1 MKRIAVVLAGCG
13 HKDGTEITEAVST
26 LIALSEAGVSYK
38 VFAPDMNFPV
48 TNHTANTL
56 TPSSDDAR
64 NLMVESARISRG
76 DIHSLKEL
84 SSKQFDGLVFPGGF
98 GAALHLCTWAKTGAN
113 CEVHP
118 EVERIIK
125 EFYGEQKPIAAIC
138 IAPALL
144 ARVLGKEKITITIG
158 RNDKITTAEIEKT
171 GALHEDCDVT
181 DYVTDRDHK
190 IVTTPAYMFGDAKP
204 FEVFTGVRKAIREL
218 VEMA

>member
-26 LIALSEAGVSYK
+26 LVALSETGVSYK
-38 VFAPDMNFPV
+38 VFAPDMSFPV
-48 TNHTANTL
+48 TNHAAN
-56 TPSSDDAR
+56 DMVARAEDAR
-64 NLMVESARISRG
+64 NVLIESARISRG
-76 DIHSLKEL
+76 DIQSLREL

-98 GAALHLCTWAKTGAN
+98 GAALHLCSWAKTGAN

-118 EVERIIK
+118 EVERIVK
-125 EFYGEQKPIAAIC
+125 EFYIEQKPIAAIC

-204 FEVFTGVRKAIREL
+204 FEVFTGIRKAIREF

>member
-1 MKRIAVVLAGCG
+1 MKNIAVILAGCG
-13 HKDGTEITEAVST
+13 HKDGTEITEAVSA
-26 LIALSEAGVSYK
+26 LIALSEAGATYK
-38 VFAPDMNFPV
+38 VFAPDMDVPV
-48 TNHTANTL
+48 TDHTKVTYEK
-56 TPSSDDAR
+56 TDESR
-64 NLMVESARISRG
+64 NLLKESARISRG

-84 SSKQFDGLVFPGGF
+84 NAAKFDGLVFPGGF
-98 GAALHLCTWAKTGAN
+98 GAALHLCSWAKTGAK

-118 EVERIIK
+118 EVERIVR
-125 EFYGEQKPIAAIC
+125 EFYSEQKPIAAIC

-144 ARVLGKEKITITIG
+144 ARVLGKEKITVTIG
-158 RNDKITTAEIEKT
+158 KNDAVTTAEIAKT

-204 FEVFTGVRKAIREL
+204 FEVFTGIRKAIREF